1 MEGEKN
7 IRRTYCKP
15 QIKRVNLIVE
25 EAVLAGC
32 KIQAEN
38 GPQVKCNTGGSKQC
52 MTPGTS

>member
-32 KIQAEN
+32 KVGHDN
-38 GPQVKCNTGGSKQC
+38 GPQRRCDTTGKWQC
-52 MTPGTS
+52 SLPGTS